1 MLCPVLQV
9 QDLDSDE
16 YANHATKER
25 DHLKAIK
32 RKISLYWKLIKSL
45 QTGLLLATGLAGF
58 MSVKCPV
65 FNIPLLLGVSGSL
78 FLSISGST
86 MINMWYDRDIDAKMK
101 RTCYRPLAIGDVSPN
116 EVFLVGLLFSIL
128 GIIWSIII
136 NPIYGI
142 IVFSGLFIDVVI
154 YTIWLKRR
162 TCWAIIW
169 GGVAGGIPILAGR
182 VLGASQFDWVGIL
195 LALGILFW
203 IPTHI
208 MTFSMRYHEDYRIA
222 GIPTFPIKY
231 GFQFTRIMIASSSVL
246 SALTMGVAAI
256 GIGMTFGYLRLLL
269 VLSIGLVIL
278 AVSSLIKPSEKVNFG
293 LFKYASLYMLSAM
306 VLMMMF

>member
-9 QDLDSDE
+9 QDLDSDV

>member
-1 MLCPVLQV
+1 VLCPVLQV
-9 QDLDSDE
+9 QDLDSDV